1 MNARRF
7 SAFLLAIVAISL
19 FAAHSYAADN
29 FPNKPVRW
37 IVPAPAGGPM
47 DYRARRIAQKLYEA
61 WRQQVVVDNRSGAA
75 GIIAA
80 ELVAKAAPDG
90 YTLLHGHVGMF
101 AINPTLYQRLPYDPL
116 KDFIP
121 VTRIGG
127 GPAIVLINPQV
138 PAKTLAELI
147 ALAKSK
153 PGQLSYGS
161 AGPGSPQH
169 ITGEMFKQLTG
180 VDIVHIP
187 YKGSAPLITDLV
199 GGQIQVGFDYVV
211 PAGEQVK
218 AGKLRALAVAGP
230 KRLPYFPDVPTTA
243 EAGLPAFQS
252 IAWTGLFVPAGT
264 PPSIVQTIHDE
275 VVRIINTPEEQSD
288 AARLGVDLR
297 GSTTDEFREFIKSE
311 TIKWGKAVKASGA
324 RID

>member
-1 MNARRF
+1 MPPTTSR
-7 SAFLLAIVAISL
+7 ISL
-19 FAAHSYAADN
+19 SA
-29 FPNKPVRW
+29 W
-37 IVPAPAGGPM
+37 IVPAPAGGPI
-47 DYRARRIAQKLYEA
+47 DYRARRIAQKLSEA

-101 AINPTLYQRLPYDPL
+101 AINPTLYQKLPYDPL

-121 VTRIGG
+121 VTRIGS
-127 GPAIVLINPQV
+127 GPAIVLVNPQV

-147 ALAKSK
+147 ALAKGK

-161 AGPGSPQH
+161 SGPGSPQH

-180 VDIVHIP
+180 VDLVHVP

-199 GGQIQVGFDYVV
+199 GGQIQVGFDYAV

-218 AGKLRALAVAGP
+218 AGKLRALAVTGP
-230 KRLPYFPDVPTTA
+230 KRLAYLPDVPTTA

-252 IAWTGLFVPAGT
+252 IAWTGLFVPVGT
-264 PPSIVQTIHDE
+264 PPSIVQTIHDQ
-275 VVRIINTPEEQSD
+275 VVRIINSPEEQSD
-288 AARLGVDLR
+288 AARLGLDLR
-297 GSTTDEFREFIKSE
+297 GEHVRGISR
-311 TIKWGKAVKASGA
+311 VHPV
-324 RID
+324 